1 MNDVPEWVKIIIS
14 LLVAICVLLVI
25 TDQPR
30 QEAEREEKT
39 EQTDPEPLVINTN
52 DDVLLT
58 VIDEQGQVVFQY
70 AGEVKDWT
78 VEGERY
84 MNIYINRVGE
94 E

>member
-39 EQTDPEPLVINTN
+39 EQIDPEPLVINTN
-52 DDVLLT
+52 DDALLT
-58 VIDEQGQVVFQY
+58 VIDEQGQEVFQY

>member
-1 MNDVPEWVKIIIS
+1 MNDVPEWVKIMIS

-30 QEAEREEKT
+30 QEVEREEKT

-58 VIDEQGQVVFQY
+58 VIDEKGQEVFQY

>member
-1 MNDVPEWVKIIIS
+1 MNDVPEWVKIMIS

-25 TDQPR
+25 TDQPQ

-58 VIDEQGQVVFQY
+58 VIDEQGKEVFQY

-84 MNIYINRVGE
+84 MNIYVNRVGE

>member
-1 MNDVPEWVKIIIS
+1 MRKNDMHKILAG
-14 LLVAICVLLVI
+14 LLSMTVI
-25 TDQPR
+25 VCAVVIGWAAAE
-30 QEAEREEKT
+30 QEHDT
-39 EQTDPEPLVINTN
+39 EAEPLVINTT

-58 VIDEQGQVVFQY
+58 VIDEQGQEVFQY

-84 MNIYINRVGE
+84 MNIYMNRVGE

>member
-1 MNDVPEWVKIIIS
+1 MNDVPEWVKIMIS
-14 LLVAICVLLVI
+14 LLIAICVLLVI

-39 EQTDPEPLVINTN
+39 EKTDPKPLVINTN

-58 VIDEQGQVVFQY
+58 VIDEKGQEVFQY

>member
-1 MNDVPEWVKIIIS
+1 MNDVPEWVKIMIS
-14 LLVAICVLLVI
+14 LLIAICVLLVI

-30 QEAEREEKT
+30 QEVEREEKT
-39 EQTDPEPLVINTN
+39 EQTAPEPIVINTN

-58 VIDEQGQVVFQY
+58 VIDEQGQEVFQY

>member
-1 MNDVPEWVKIIIS
+1 MNDVPEWVKIMIS

-30 QEAEREEKT
+30 QEAEREDKT
-39 EQTDPEPLVINTN
+39 EQTDPEPLVINTSN
-52 DDVLLT
+52 DVLLT
-58 VIDEQGQVVFQY
+58 VIDEKGQEVFQY

>member
-1 MNDVPEWVKIIIS
+1 MNDVPEWVKIMIS
-14 LLVAICVLLVI
+14 LLVAICILLVI

-58 VIDEQGQVVFQY
+58 VIDEKGQEVFQY

>member
-1 MNDVPEWVKIIIS
+1 MRNDNMHKAFTALLIII
-14 LLVAICVLLVI
+14 VLMCAAVLI
-25 TDQPR
+25 KANTSKN
-30 QEAEREEKT
+30 EESSF
-39 EQTDPEPLVINTN
+39 DPEPIVINTN

-58 VIDEQGQVVFQY
+58 VIDEQGHEVFQY

>member
-1 MNDVPEWVKIIIS
+1 MNDVPEWVKIMIS
-14 LLVAICVLLVI
+14 LLIAICVLLVI

-58 VIDEQGQVVFQY
+58 VIDEKGQEVFQY

-84 MNIYINRVGE
+84 MNIYVNRVGE

>member
-1 MNDVPEWVKIIIS
+1 MNDVPEWVKIIVS
-14 LLVAICVLLVI
+14 LLVAICILLVI

-39 EQTDPEPLVINTN
+39 EQIDPEPLVINTN

-58 VIDEQGQVVFQY
+58 VIDEQGQEVFQY

>member
-30 QEAEREEKT
+30 QEVEREEKT
-39 EQTDPEPLVINTN
+39 EQIDPEPLVINTN
-52 DDVLLT
+52 NDVLLT
-58 VIDEQGQVVFQY
+58 VIDEQGQEVFQY

>member
-39 EQTDPEPLVINTN
+39 EQTDPEPLVIDTSN
-52 DDVLLT
+52 DVLLT
-58 VIDEQGQVVFQY
+58 VIDEKGQEVFQY

>member
-1 MNDVPEWVKIIIS
+1 MKKNNMHKVFAGLLAMIVIVCAVVIGWV
-14 LLVAICVLLVI
+14 AAE
-25 TDQPR
+25 
-30 QEAEREEKT
+30 QEHDT
-39 EQTDPEPLVINTN
+39 EVEPLVINTN

-58 VIDEQGQVVFQY
+58 VIDERGQEVFQY
-70 AGEVKDWT
+70 AGKVKDWT

>member
-1 MNDVPEWVKIIIS
+1 MNDVPEWVKIMIS
-14 LLVAICVLLVI
+14 LLIAICVLLVI

-30 QEAEREEKT
+30 QEVEREEKT
-39 EQTDPEPLVINTN
+39 EQIEPEPLVINTN

-58 VIDEQGQVVFQY
+58 VIDEQGKEVFQY

>member
-1 MNDVPEWVKIIIS
+1 MRKNNMHKIS
-14 LLVAICVLLVI
+14 AVLLAMIVI
-25 TDQPR
+25 VCAVGIGWAAAE
-30 QEAEREEKT
+30 QEHDT
-39 EQTDPEPLVINTN
+39 EAEPLVINTT

-58 VIDEQGQVVFQY
+58 VIDEQGQEVFQY
-70 AGEVKDWT
+70 AGDVKDWT

>member
-30 QEAEREEKT
+30 QEAEREDKT

-58 VIDEQGQVVFQY
+58 VIDERGQEVFQY

-78 VEGERY
+78 VEGERH

>member
-1 MNDVPEWVKIIIS
+1 MRRNNMHKIFAGLLAMTVIVCAVVIGWAAAEPEHD
-14 LLVAICVLLVI
+14 
-25 TDQPR
+25 T
-30 QEAEREEKT
+30 EA
-39 EQTDPEPLVINTN
+39 EPLVINTN

-58 VIDEQGQVVFQY
+58 VIDERGQEVFQY

>member
-52 DDVLLT
+52 NDVLLT
-58 VIDEQGQVVFQY
+58 VIDEQGQEVFQY

>member
-30 QEAEREEKT
+30 QEAEREKKT

-52 DDVLLT
+52 NDVLLT
-58 VIDEQGQVVFQY
+58 VIDEQGQEVFQY
-70 AGEVKDWT
+70 SGEVKDWT

>member
-30 QEAEREEKT
+30 QEKEREEKT

-58 VIDEQGQVVFQY
+58 VIDEQGQEVFQY

>member
-1 MNDVPEWVKIIIS
+1 MNDVPEWVKIMIS
-14 LLVAICVLLVI
+14 LLIAICVLLVI
-25 TDQPR
+25 ADQPR
-30 QEAEREEKT
+30 QEVEREEKT
-39 EQTDPEPLVINTN
+39 EKTDPEPLVINAN

-58 VIDEQGQVVFQY
+58 VIDEQGQEVFQY

>member
-1 MNDVPEWVKIIIS
+1 MNDVPEWVKIMIS

-30 QEAEREEKT
+30 QEVEREEKT
-39 EQTDPEPLVINTN
+39 EQIDPEPLVISTN

-58 VIDEQGQVVFQY
+58 VIDEKGQEVFQY

>member
-1 MNDVPEWVKIIIS
+1 MNDVPEWVKIMIS

-30 QEAEREEKT
+30 QEKEREEKT

-58 VIDEQGQVVFQY
+58 VIDEKGQEVFQY

>member
-30 QEAEREEKT
+30 HEVEREEKT

-58 VIDEQGQVVFQY
+58 VIDEQGKEVFQY

-84 MNIYINRVGE
+84 MNIYVNRVGE

>member
-1 MNDVPEWVKIIIS
+1 MNDVPEWVKIMIS

-30 QEAEREEKT
+30 QEKEREEK
-39 EQTDPEPLVINTN
+39 TDPEPLVINTN

-58 VIDEQGQVVFQY
+58 VIDEQGQEVFQY

>member
-1 MNDVPEWVKIIIS
+1 MNDVPEWVKIMIS
-14 LLVAICVLLVI
+14 LLIAICVLLVI

-30 QEAEREEKT
+30 QEKEREEKT

-58 VIDEQGQVVFQY
+58 VIDEQGQEVFQY

>member
-1 MNDVPEWVKIIIS
+1 MNDVPEWVKIMIS

-30 QEAEREEKT
+30 QEVEREEKT
-39 EQTDPEPLVINTN
+39 EQIDPEPLVINTN

-58 VIDEQGQVVFQY
+58 VIDEQGQEVFQY

-94 E
+94 

>member
-1 MNDVPEWVKIIIS
+1 MNDVPEWVKIMIS
-14 LLVAICVLLVI
+14 LLVAVCVLLVI

-30 QEAEREEKT
+30 QEVEREEKK
-39 EQTDPEPLVINTN
+39 EQTAPEPLVINTN

-58 VIDEQGQVVFQY
+58 VIDEQGKEVFQY

>member
-1 MNDVPEWVKIIIS
+1 MNDVPEWVKIMIS

-30 QEAEREEKT
+30 QEVEREEKT
-39 EQTDPEPLVINTN
+39 EQIDPEPLVINTN

-58 VIDEQGQVVFQY
+58 VIDEKGQEVFQY

>member
-1 MNDVPEWVKIIIS
+1 MNDVPEWVKIMIS
-14 LLVAICVLLVI
+14 LLVAVCVLLVI

-30 QEAEREEKT
+30 QEVEREEKK
-39 EQTDPEPLVINTN
+39 EQTAPEPLVINTN

-58 VIDEQGQVVFQY
+58 VIDEQGQEVFQY

-84 MNIYINRVGE
+84 MNIYVNRVGE

>member
-1 MNDVPEWVKIIIS
+1 MNDVPEWVKIMIS
-14 LLVAICVLLVI
+14 LLVAVCVLLVI

-30 QEAEREEKT
+30 QEVERAEKKD
-39 EQTDPEPLVINTN
+39 QTAPEPPVINTN

-58 VIDEQGQVVFQY
+58 VIDEQGQEVFQY

-84 MNIYINRVGE
+84 MNIYVNRVGE

>member
-1 MNDVPEWVKIIIS
+1 MNDVPEWVKIMIS

-39 EQTDPEPLVINTN
+39 GQTDPEPLVINTN

-58 VIDEQGQVVFQY
+58 VIDEQGQEVFQY

>member
-1 MNDVPEWVKIIIS
+1 MNDVPEWVKIMIS
-14 LLVAICVLLVI
+14 LLVAICILLVI
-25 TDQPR
+25 TDQPQ
-30 QEAEREEKT
+30 QETEREEKT
-39 EQTDPEPLVINTN
+39 EQIDPEPLVINTN

-58 VIDEQGQVVFQY
+58 VIDEQGHEVFQY

>member
-1 MNDVPEWVKIIIS
+1 MNDVPEWVKIMIS

-30 QEAEREEKT
+30 QEKEREEKT

-58 VIDEQGQVVFQY
+58 VIDEQGQEVFQY

-94 E
+94 

>member
-1 MNDVPEWVKIIIS
+1 MNDVPEWVKIMIS

-39 EQTDPEPLVINTN
+39 EQADPEPLVINTN

-58 VIDEQGQVVFQY
+58 VIDEKGQEVFQY

>member
-1 MNDVPEWVKIIIS
+1 MNDVPEWVKIMIS
-14 LLVAICVLLVI
+14 LLIAICVLLVI

-30 QEAEREEKT
+30 QEVEREEKT
-39 EQTDPEPLVINTN
+39 EQTAPEPIVINTN

-58 VIDEQGQVVFQY
+58 VIDEQGQEVFQY

-94 E
+94 

>member
-1 MNDVPEWVKIIIS
+1 MNDVPEWVKIMIS

-30 QEAEREEKT
+30 QEVEREEKT

-58 VIDEQGQVVFQY
+58 VIDEQGQEVFQY

-84 MNIYINRVGE
+84 MNIYVNRVGE